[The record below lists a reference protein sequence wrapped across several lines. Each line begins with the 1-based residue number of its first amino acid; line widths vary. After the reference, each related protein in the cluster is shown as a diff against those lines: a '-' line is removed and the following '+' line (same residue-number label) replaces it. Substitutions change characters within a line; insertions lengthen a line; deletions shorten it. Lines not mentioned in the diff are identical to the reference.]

1 MPRKTPPQPATW
13 RDLDPSFERESR
25 LYSRPVPSREFL
37 LEYLRDAGKPLTWER
52 LCEALGLDE
61 YERGAVQRRLD
72 AMVREGQLVR
82 NRRDGYLPVNRTD
95 LVPGRVVGH
104 PDGYGFLLPDD
115 GGEDLYLSPREMRGL
130 VHGDRAVV
138 RVAGVDRRGRREGA
152 LVEVL
157 ERNTSQVVGR
167 LFLEKGVAFVVPDNA
182 RVRHDVLV
190 SPQDLG
196 GAHTG
201 QIVMAEIVEQPTHRS
216 PPVGRVVE
224 VLGDHMGPGM
234 EIDIAVRAHGLP
246 YVWPEAVEREV
257 ADFTHEVPALATEG
271 RTDLRGLPLVT
282 IDGAD
287 AKDFDDAVY
296 CEPKPRGWR
305 LFVAI
310 ADVSAYVRPGTPLD
324 GEARTRGTSVYFPG
338 RVVPMLPEV
347 LSNGLCSLN
356 PDVDRLCMVCEMYV
370 SREGEVTRSRF
381 FQAVMRS
388 HARLTYDTV
397 AAILVEGDRKLREE
411 LAHLVPHLENL
422 RALYAALRQAREARG
437 AIDFESTETRIV
449 FGPAQKIARID
460 PIERNDAH
468 RLIEEC
474 MIAANV
480 AAARFLQ
487 RHRMPAL
494 YRVHDG
500 PSRERLEALREFLG
514 ELGLKLRGGESP
526 EPRHYARLLEEVSGR
541 PDRHLIQTV
550 MLRSLAQAV
559 YSPDNAGHFGLALP
573 AYAHFTSPIRR
584 YPDLLVHRAIRH
596 LLEGG
601 RAADFAYRPVDMVQL
616 GEHCSTTERR
626 ADEATR
632 NAVDW
637 LKCEYMLDKV
647 GDAFDGT
654 VSAVTSF
661 GLFVELDGI
670 YVEGLVHVTA
680 LKADYYHFEPSH
692 HRLVGERTRR
702 VFRLGDRVCVR
713 VTRVDLDERKIDF
726 ELAGAAAESS
736 AAAERKGRRGRG
748 KR

>member
-1 MPRKTPPQPATW
+1 MSRSARKTRSSW
-13 RDLDPSFERESR
+13 RDLDPHHGREAR
-25 LYSRPVPSREFL
+25 LYTRPIPSREFL
-37 LEYLRDAGKPLTWER
+37 MEYLREAGKPRTREQLWE
-52 LCEALGLDE
+52 ELGLDE
-61 YERGAVQRRLD
+61 YEREATARRLES
-72 AMVREGQLVR
+72 MVRDGQIIR
-82 NRRDGYLPVNRTD
+82 NRRDGYLLVNRTD
-95 LVPGRVVGH
+95 LVSGRVVGH
-104 PDGYGFLLPDD
+104 PDGYGFLIPED
-115 GGEDLYLSPREMRGL
+115 GGEDLYLSSREMRGL

-138 RVAGVDRRGRREGA
+138 RVSGVDRRGRREGA

-157 ERNTSQVVGR
+157 ERNTRQVVGR
-167 LFLEKGVAFVVPDNA
+167 LFVEQGVAFVVPDNS
-182 RVRHDVLV
+182 RVRHDVLI
-190 SPQDLG
+190 PAADLG

-201 QIVMAEIVEQPTHRS
+201 QIVVADLIEQPTHRS
-216 PPVGRVVE
+216 PPLGRVAE

-234 EIDIAVRAHGLP
+234 EIDIAIRSHGLP
-246 YVWPEAVEREV
+246 FDWPEEV
-257 ADFTHEVPALATEG
+257 AQAVAGLGHTVPEETFAG
-271 RTDLRGLPLVT
+271 RTDLRGVPLVT

-296 CEPKPRGWR
+296 CEAKPKGWR
-305 LFVAI
+305 LVVAI
-310 ADVSAYVRPGTPLD
+310 ADVSAYVEPGTALD
-324 GEARTRGTSVYFPG
+324 GEARGRGTSVYFPG

-356 PDVDRLCMVCEMYV
+356 PQVDRLCMVCDMYV
-370 SREGEVTRSRF
+370 SGAGEMTRSRF
-381 FQAVMRS
+381 YPAVMRS

-397 AAILVEGDRKLREE
+397 AAVLVERDPALRAEH
-411 LAHLVPHLENL
+411 AALVPHLEELYRLYQAL
-422 RALYAALRQAREARG
+422 RAARDDRG
-437 AIDFESTETRIV
+437 AIDFETLETRIV
-449 FGPAQKIARID
+449 FGPGQKIARVE
-460 PIERNDAH
+460 PVERNDAH

-500 PSRERLEALREFLG
+500 PTRERLEALREFLG
-514 ELGLKLRGGESP
+514 ELGLGLGGGESP
-526 EPRHYARLLEEVSGR
+526 EPRHYARLLTEVTGR

-559 YSPDNAGHFGLALP
+559 YSPSNNGHFGLALP

-601 RAADFAYRPVDMVQL
+601 RASDFLYRQVDMVPL

-626 ADEATR
+626 ADEASR
-632 NAVDW
+632 DAVDW

-647 GDAFDGT
+647 GEVFAGT

-670 YVEGLVHVTA
+670 FVEGLIHVTV
-680 LKADYYHFEPSH
+680 LKSDYYHFEPAH

-702 VFRLGDRVCVR
+702 VYRLGDRLEVR

-726 ELAGAAAESS
+726 ELAQAEP
-736 AAAERKGRRGRG
+736 AREQRAGRRSR
-748 KR
+748 RR